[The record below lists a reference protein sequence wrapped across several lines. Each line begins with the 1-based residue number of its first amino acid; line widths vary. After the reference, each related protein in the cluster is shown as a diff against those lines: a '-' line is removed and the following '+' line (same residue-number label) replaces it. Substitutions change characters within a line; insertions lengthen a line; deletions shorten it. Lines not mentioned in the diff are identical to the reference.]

1 MLIANR
7 YLLLFKLSFIA
18 CYRTLCGRDQRQKC
32 ALNAIKHTFQANGA
46 LLTTK
51 SALTVQ

>member
-1 MLIANR
+1 MKQKIKR
-7 YLLLFKLSFIA
+7 PHHFIIS
-18 CYRTLCGRDQRQKC
+18 YRTLCGQDQREKSV
-32 ALNAIKHTFQANGA
+32 LDAIKHTFQANSA